1 MTQQYSNV
9 LMLQNSLNKKL
20 SNNKKL
26 LIKGQTFFITI
37 HLIMNLATF
46 NK

>member
-20 SNNKKL
+20 SNNKRL
-26 LIKGQTFFITI
+26 LIKGQTFFYNYSFNNEFS
-37 HLIMNLATF
+37 NL
-46 NK
+46 